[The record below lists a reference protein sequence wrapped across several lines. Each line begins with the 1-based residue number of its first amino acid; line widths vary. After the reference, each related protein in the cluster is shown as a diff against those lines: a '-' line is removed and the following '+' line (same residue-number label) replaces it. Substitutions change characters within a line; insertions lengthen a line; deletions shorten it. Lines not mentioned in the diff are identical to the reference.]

1 MIYHPAKSRGH
12 AHHGWLE
19 SFHTFSFADY
29 YDPQRMAFGA
39 LRVLNDDRI
48 AAKSGFGTHPHR
60 DMEIVTIPLK
70 GELRHQDSMGHSEVL
85 KKGEV
90 QAMSAGTGIF
100 HSEKN
105 ESSQPLELLQ
115 IWVLPEKEGIKPRYE
130 QRAFAPEDRKQ
141 KFQTVVS
148 PQKGEGLW
156 INQQAYFS
164 LADMENIELEYK
176 IRRAGNGAYL
186 FVISGS
192 VQVAG
197 KTLAERDGLGLAENF
212 TVKADGAAEVLV
224 IDIPLQ

>member
-1 MIYHPAKSRGH
+1 MIYHPAKSRGY

-29 YDPQRMAFGA
+29 YDPNRMAFGA

-70 GELRHQDSMGHSEVL
+70 GELRHKDSMGHSEIL

-90 QAMSAGTGIF
+90 QAMSAGTGIL

-105 ESSQPLELLQ
+105 ESSEPLELLQ

-130 QRAFAPEDRKQ
+130 QKAFAPEDRRQ

-148 PQKGEGLW
+148 PEGEGLW

-164 LADMENIELEYK
+164 LADMEKIALDYK
-176 IRRAGNGAYL
+176 IRRPGNGAYL

-197 KTLAERDGLGLAENF
+197 KTLGERDGLGLEENF
-212 TVKADGAAEVLV
+212 TVKTDGKAEVLV